1 MARVQN
7 GALAALFGRDRVTSD
22 SVSTA
27 VESHILELRER
38 FCGGLA
44 AVAPLEMAVSA
55 ALGCISSDDVYVP
68 VPDDI
73 GDPDETAVLTPIVP
87 MIRRGSALTPIA
99 QQALIDAGRA
109 RPSVHPQP
117 RVVIVGVDGPDT
129 ASRVSAL
136 SSAVS
141 LTGALALTVT
151 ADNGPELE
159 DAIDDQ
165 LVRADLVVVCA
176 APGLAGRALAVVSH
190 LGTIEQI
197 ATGIDFMPTLHYGHI
212 GIDKTPVVLLP
223 SSATAQLCA
232 FELLIHP
239 MIASLQGRTDARALR
254 TVSAILGASAE
265 STAESAAPSASVAV
279 DSEIGRQSSEE
290 HSIAKLLI
298 RPGSVTVGASG
309 DYSVR
314 IQHANNPQS
323 FSLVNCFV
331 FADAGQ
337 DLSSGG
343 TVTVL
348 PMLWW
353 EA

>member
-1 MARVQN
+1 VTRDQN
-7 GALAALFGRDRVTSD
+7 GALAALFGRNRVTSD

-27 VESHILELRER
+27 VESHILQLRER

-55 ALGCISSDDVYVP
+55 ALGCVASDDVYVP
-68 VPDDI
+68 VPDGI
-73 GDPDETAVLTPIVP
+73 GDPDETAVLAPIVP
-87 MIRRGSALTPIA
+87 MIGRGAALTPIT

-109 RPSVHPQP
+109 RLSVHPQP
-117 RVVIVGVDGPDT
+117 RIVIVGVDGPDT
-129 ASRVSAL
+129 ASRVTAL

-141 LTGALALTVT
+141 LTGALALAVT
-151 ADNGPELE
+151 ADNGPALE

-176 APGLAGRALAVVSH
+176 APGFEGRALAVVSH
-190 LGTIEQI
+190 LGQIEQI
-197 ATGIDFMPTLHYGHI
+197 STGIHLLPTLHYGQI
-212 GIDKTPVVLLP
+212 GIDQTPVVLLP

-239 MIASLQGRTDARALR
+239 MIARLQGRTDGRALR
-254 TVSAILGASAE
+254 IVSAILGSSAE
-265 STAESAAPSASVAV
+265 SAGLSASVVA
-279 DSEIGRQSSEE
+279 DSEIGPQSSAEQ
-290 HSIAKLLI
+290 STAKLLI

-309 DYSVR
+309 DYSVEVQR
-314 IQHANNPQS
+314 ANNPQS
-323 FSLVNCFV
+323 LSLVNCFV
-331 FADAGQ
+331 FAEAGQ

-343 TVTVL
+343 AVTVL
-348 PMLWW
+348 PLLWW